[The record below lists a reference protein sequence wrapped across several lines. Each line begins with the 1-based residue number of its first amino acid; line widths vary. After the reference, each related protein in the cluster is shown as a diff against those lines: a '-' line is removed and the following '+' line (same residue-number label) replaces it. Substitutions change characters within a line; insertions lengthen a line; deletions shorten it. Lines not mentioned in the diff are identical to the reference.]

1 MATTV
6 RSIQKQLQSLANAG
20 DAAILRRFFKTG
32 PGEYGEGDRF
42 IGIKV
47 PPMRTAAK
55 ANLDL
60 PVGEVPKLLESP
72 IHEHRSVGLMIWV
85 MQFEKGDQMLRK
97 QVHDLY
103 LANTGGINNWD
114 LVDLSCPTIVGSWLL
129 DRNHSPLR
137 KLAKS
142 ESLWERRIA
151 VVSTQTFIR
160 HGRFDT
166 TLDLCR
172 QLMADKHDL
181 MHKAC
186 GWMLREIY
194 KRDVDVALRFIEQH
208 AAKLPRTTLRYAIE
222 RCEPAE
228 RSRLMKI
235 GLPDRPRSK

>member
-1 MATTV
+1 MVTTV
-6 RSIQKQLQSLANAG
+6 PSIQKQLKSLSNVK
-20 DAAILRRFFKTG
+20 DAVLLQRFFKTG
-32 PGEYGEGDRF
+32 PGEYAEGDQF

-47 PPMRTAAK
+47 PPMRTVAK
-55 ANLDL
+55 ANLEL
-60 PVGEVPKLLESP
+60 PIGEVPKLLASP

-85 MQFEKGDQMLRK
+85 MQFEKGDAALRK
-97 QVHDLY
+97 QIHDLY
-103 LANTGGINNWD
+103 LSNTVGINNWD

-129 DRNHSPLR
+129 DRSHTVLR

-142 ESLWERRIA
+142 KSLWERRIA

-166 TLDLCR
+166 TLNLCR

-194 KRDVDVALRFIEQH
+194 KRDVDVALRFVEQH

-222 RCEPAE
+222 RCVPAE
-228 RSRLMKI
+228 RARLMKI
-235 GLPDRPRSK
+235 GLPDRPASK